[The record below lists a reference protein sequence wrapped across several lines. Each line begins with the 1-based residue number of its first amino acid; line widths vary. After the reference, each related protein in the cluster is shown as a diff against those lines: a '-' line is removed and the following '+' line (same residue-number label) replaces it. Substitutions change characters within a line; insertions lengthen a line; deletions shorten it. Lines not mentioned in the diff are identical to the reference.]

1 MAFTPILIGI
11 VVVYVVYYA
20 VVIIYDLYF
29 NDKNQQLKVED

>member
-29 NDKNQQLKVED
+29 NDKNQ